1 MKNHYIKTIPKT
13 VIDVT
18 RIVTIH
24 YYEFGPEFVF
34 SGESHDFWELV
45 YVDKGSVAIRQD
57 DEEVIL
63 KQGHVVFHRP
73 NEFHSIRAYNS
84 SPNFFVISFVSSSLA
99 MASFER
105 FRARLDRS
113 HIGFL
118 SAIIKE
124 AEKTYVIP
132 KNDPAL
138 RRLHRRPNA
147 PLGGE
152 QLIKSNL
159 EQLLIYLLRS
169 GSEHTAQPIALPE
182 IQIHPLIAAIQE
194 YIDTRC
200 EENVRI
206 TEICQAFGYS
216 RSFLSKLF
224 HEHTGESLS
233 AYAIKKKM
241 ERSKELLRTKGLN
254 ISQVSERLAFEN
266 PQYFARAFKRHY
278 GMTPSEYRKLARK

>member
-24 YYEFGPEFVF
+24 YYEFGPDFVF

-45 YVDKGSVAIRQD
+45 YVDKGSVAVRQD

-63 KQGHVVFHRP
+63 NQGHVIFHKP
-73 NEFHSIRAYNS
+73 NEFHSVRAYNS

-99 MASFER
+99 MSYFER
-105 FRARLDRS
+105 YCAQLERL
-113 HIGFL
+113 HKGFL

-124 AEKTYVIP
+124 AEKTYIIP
-132 KNDPAL
+132 KNDPSL
-138 RRLHRRPNA
+138 RRLHRRADA

-169 GSEHTAQPIALPE
+169 GSDSNDQPISLPE
-182 IQIHPLIAAIQE
+182 IQVHPLVSAIQE

-216 RSFLSKLF
+216 RSFLSNIF

-233 AYAIKKKM
+233 SYASRKKM
-241 ERSKELLRTKGLN
+241 ERAKELLRTKGLN
-254 ISQVSERLAFEN
+254 ISQISERLSFEN
-266 PQYFARAFKRHY
+266 PQYFARSFKRHF
-278 GMTPSEYRKLARK
+278 GMTPSEYRLLARK